1 MDEKKYKKSMAVCN
15 NLGHV
20 ATQRGKIKHAKV
32 VSWCGDTV
40 IKIEIGWKNHGSDE
54 LLRDIQA
61 AIKMCSYITISVSLP
76 LDFLTVIAVNQQN
89 LHRNIFLNVS
99 SLA

>member
-1 MDEKKYKKSMAVCN
+1 MAVCN

-32 VSWCGDTV
+32 VSWCGDAV
-40 IKIEIGWKNHGSDE
+40 IKIEIVWKNHGSDE
-54 LLRDIQA
+54 LLRGFQE
-61 AIKMCSYITISVSLP
+61 AIKMCTYITLNVSLP
-76 LDFLTVIAVNQQN
+76 LDFLTVIAANQQN